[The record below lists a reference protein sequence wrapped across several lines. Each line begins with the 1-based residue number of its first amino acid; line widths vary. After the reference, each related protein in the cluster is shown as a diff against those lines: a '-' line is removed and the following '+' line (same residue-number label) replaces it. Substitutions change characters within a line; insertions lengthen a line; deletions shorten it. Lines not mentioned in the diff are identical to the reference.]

1 MHIIIQ
7 LITSVFLII
16 MCKKWFDPEMP
27 TPSKIL
33 ATVLGVFLSL
43 LAIGVFFAN
52 GPFTNYLYTLTTAIQ
67 LVHPFVLVL
76 LYGLEIALGIFT
88 GIKCAKNACSFIP
101 EEDHE
106 LRFNRGIKI
115 AAVTATVTSTIIYLF
130 QLFYAWL
137 FALLLYLA
145 THAR

>member
-7 LITSVFLII
+7 LVTSVFLII

-88 GIKCAKNACSFIP
+88 GIKCAKNACAFIP

-106 LRFNRGIKI
+106 LRFNRGIKV
-115 AAVTATVTSTIIYLF
+115 AAVTATVTSTIIYVF

-137 FALLLYLA
+137 FALLIYLSI
-145 THAR
+145 HAR

>member
-7 LITSVFLII
+7 VITSVFLII

-43 LAIGVFFAN
+43 LAIGVSFAN

-88 GIKCAKNACSFIP
+88 GIKCAKNACAFIP

-106 LRFNRGIKI
+106 LRFNRGIKV
-115 AAVTATVTSTIIYLF
+115 AAVTATVTSTIIYVF

>member
-88 GIKCAKNACSFIP
+88 GIKCAKNACAFIP

-106 LRFNRGIKI
+106 LRFNRGIKV
-115 AAVTATVTSTIIYLF
+115 AAVTTTVTSTIIYVF

>member
-88 GIKCAKNACSFIP
+88 GIKCAKNACAFIP

-106 LRFNRGIKI
+106 LRFNRGIKV
-115 AAVTATVTSTIIYLF
+115 AAVTATVASTIIYVF

>member
-1 MHIIIQ
+1 MYIIIQ
-7 LITSVFLII
+7 VITSVFLII

-67 LVHPFVLVL
+67 LVHSFVLVL

-106 LRFNRGIKI
+106 LRFNRSIKV
-115 AAVTATVTSTIIYLF
+115 AAVTATVTSTIVYLF

>member
-52 GPFTNYLYTLTTAIQ
+52 GPLTNYLYTLTTAIQ
-67 LVHPFVLVL
+67 IVHPIVIFL

-88 GIKCAKNACSFIP
+88 GIKCAKNACAFIP

-106 LRFNRGIKI
+106 LRFNRGIKV
-115 AAVTATVTSTIIYLF
+115 AAVTATVTSTIIYVF

>member
-88 GIKCAKNACSFIP
+88 GIKCAKNACAFIP

-106 LRFNRGIKI
+106 LRFNRGIKV
-115 AAVTATVTSTIIYLF
+115 AAVTATVTSTIIYVF

-145 THAR
+145 THTR

>member
-1 MHIIIQ
+1 MYIIIQ
-7 LITSVFLII
+7 IITSVFLII

-33 ATVLGVFLSL
+33 ATVLGIFLSL

-52 GPFTNYLYTLTTAIQ
+52 GPVTQYLYTLTTAIQ
-67 LVHPFVLVL
+67 LVHPFVLFL

-88 GIKCAKNACSFIP
+88 GIQCAKHACSFIP

-106 LRFNRGIKI
+106 LRFNRGIKV
-115 AAVTATVTSTIIYLF
+115 AAVTATVTSTIVYLF

-137 FALLLYLA
+137 FALLFYLA
-145 THAR
+145 AHAR

>member
-88 GIKCAKNACSFIP
+88 GIKCAKNACAFIP

-106 LRFNRGIKI
+106 L
-115 AAVTATVTSTIIYLF
+115 
-130 QLFYAWL
+130 
-137 FALLLYLA
+137 
-145 THAR
+145 

>member
-1 MHIIIQ
+1 MYIIIQ
-7 LITSVFLII
+7 VITSVFLII

-101 EEDHE
+101 EEDYE
-106 LRFNRGIKI
+106 LRFNRGIKV
-115 AAVTATVTSTIIYLF
+115 AAVTATVTSTIVYLF

>member
-106 LRFNRGIKI
+106 LRFNRGIKV
-115 AAVTATVTSTIIYLF
+115 AAVTATVTSTIVYLF

>member
-1 MHIIIQ
+1 MYIIIQ
-7 LITSVFLII
+7 VITSVFLII

-88 GIKCAKNACSFIP
+88 GIKCAKNACTFIP

-106 LRFNRGIKI
+106 LRFNRGIKV
-115 AAVTATVTSTIIYLF
+115 AAVTATVTSTIIYVF

>member
-88 GIKCAKNACSFIP
+88 GIKCAKNACAFIP

-106 LRFNRGIKI
+106 LRFNRGIKV
-115 AAVTATVTSTIIYLF
+115 AAVTATVTSTIIYVF

>member
-88 GIKCAKNACSFIP
+88 GIKCAKNACAFIP

-106 LRFNRGIKI
+106 LRFNRGIKV
-115 AAVTATVTSTIIYLF
+115 AAVTATVTSTIVYLF

>member
-67 LVHPFVLVL
+67 LVQPFVLVL

-88 GIKCAKNACSFIP
+88 GIKCAKNACAFIP

-106 LRFNRGIKI
+106 LRFNRGIKV
-115 AAVTATVTSTIIYLF
+115 AAVTATVTSTIIYVF

>member
-16 MCKKWFDPEMP
+16 MCKKWFDPAMP

-88 GIKCAKNACSFIP
+88 GIKCAKNACAFIP

-106 LRFNRGIKI
+106 LRFNRGIKV
-115 AAVTATVTSTIIYLF
+115 AAVTVTVTSTIIYVF
-130 QLFYAWL
+130 QLYYAWL

>member
-88 GIKCAKNACSFIP
+88 GIKCAKNACTFVP

-106 LRFNRGIKI
+106 LRFNRGIKV
-115 AAVTATVTSTIIYLF
+115 AAVTATVTSTIIYVF

>member
-88 GIKCAKNACSFIP
+88 GIKCAKNACAFIP

-106 LRFNRGIKI
+106 LRFNRGIKV
-115 AAVTATVTSTIIYLF
+115 AAVTATVTSTIIYVF
-130 QLFYAWL
+130 QLFYTWL

>member
-67 LVHPFVLVL
+67 IVHPIVIFLI
-76 LYGLEIALGIFT
+76 YGLQVALGIFT
-88 GIKCAKNACSFIP
+88 GIKCAKNACLYIP
-101 EEDHE
+101 EEDHD
-106 LRFNRGIKI
+106 LRLNRSIKV
-115 AAVTATVTSTIIYLF
+115 AAATATLTATILYLF
-130 QLFYAWL
+130 QLFYSWL
-137 FALLLYLA
+137 FALLLYFSI
-145 THAR
+145 HQR

>member
-1 MHIIIQ
+1 MYIIIQ

-43 LAIGVFFAN
+43 LVIGVFFAN

-88 GIKCAKNACSFIP
+88 GIKCAKNACAFIP

-106 LRFNRGIKI
+106 LRFNRGIKV
-115 AAVTATVTSTIIYLF
+115 AAVTATVTSTIIYVF
-130 QLFYAWL
+130 QLFYTWL

>member
-88 GIKCAKNACSFIP
+88 GIKCAKNACLYIP
-101 EEDHE
+101 EEDHD
-106 LRFNRGIKI
+106 LRLNRSIKV
-115 AAVTATVTSTIIYLF
+115 AATTATLTATILYLF

>member
-27 TPSKIL
+27 TLSKIL

-88 GIKCAKNACSFIP
+88 GIKCAKNACAFIP

-106 LRFNRGIKI
+106 LRFNRGIKV
-115 AAVTATVTSTIIYLF
+115 AAVTATVTSTIIYVF

>member
-52 GPFTNYLYTLTTAIQ
+52 GSFTNYLYTLTTAIQ

-88 GIKCAKNACSFIP
+88 GIKCAKNACAFIP

-106 LRFNRGIKI
+106 LRFNRGIKV
-115 AAVTATVTSTIIYLF
+115 AAVTATVTSTIIYVF

-137 FALLLYLA
+137 FALLLYLSI
-145 THAR
+145 HQR

>member
-1 MHIIIQ
+1 
-7 LITSVFLII
+7 

-33 ATVLGVFLSL
+33 ATVLGIFLSL

-52 GPFTNYLYTLTTAIQ
+52 GPVTNYLYTLTTAIQ
-67 LVHPFVLVL
+67 IVHPFVLFL
-76 LYGLEIALGIFT
+76 IYGLEIALGIFT

-106 LRFNRGIKI
+106 LRFNRGIKV
-115 AAVTATVTSTIIYLF
+115 AAVTTTVTSTIVYLF

>member
-1 MHIIIQ
+1 MYIIIQ
-7 LITSVFLII
+7 VITSVFLII

-88 GIKCAKNACSFIP
+88 GIKCAKNACLYIP
-101 EEDHE
+101 EEEHE
-106 LRFNRGIKI
+106 LRLNRSIKV
-115 AAVTATVTSTIIYLF
+115 AAATATLTATILYLF

-137 FALLLYLA
+137 FALLLYFSI
-145 THAR
+145 HQR

>member
-1 MHIIIQ
+1 MYIIIQ
-7 LITSVFLII
+7 VITSVFLII

-27 TPSKIL
+27 TPSKVL
-33 ATVLGVFLSL
+33 ATIFGIFLSV
-43 LAIGVFFAN
+43 IGSMIFFAN

-106 LRFNRGIKI
+106 LRFNRGIKV
-115 AAVTATVTSTIIYLF
+115 AAVTAAVTSTIVYLF

>member
-43 LAIGVFFAN
+43 LVIGVFFAN

-88 GIKCAKNACSFIP
+88 GIKCAKNACAFIP

-106 LRFNRGIKI
+106 LRFNRGIKV
-115 AAVTATVTSTIIYLF
+115 AAVTATVTSTIIYVF
-130 QLFYAWL
+130 QLFYTWL

>member
-67 LVHPFVLVL
+67 IVHPFVLFL
-76 LYGLEIALGIFT
+76 IYGLEIALGIFT

-106 LRFNRGIKI
+106 LRFNRGIKV
-115 AAVTATVTSTIIYLF
+115 AAVTATVTSTIIYVF

>member
-67 LVHPFVLVL
+67 LAHPFVLVL

-88 GIKCAKNACSFIP
+88 GIKCAKNACAFIP

-106 LRFNRGIKI
+106 LRFNRGIKV
-115 AAVTATVTSTIIYLF
+115 AAVTATVTSTIIYVF

>member
-27 TPSKIL
+27 TSSKIL

-88 GIKCAKNACSFIP
+88 GIKCAKNACAFIP

-106 LRFNRGIKI
+106 LRFNRGIKV
-115 AAVTATVTSTIIYLF
+115 AAVTATVTSTIIYVF

>member
-88 GIKCAKNACSFIP
+88 GIKCAKNACTFIP

-106 LRFNRGIKI
+106 LRFNRGIKV
-115 AAVTATVTSTIIYLF
+115 AAVTATVTSTIIYVF